1 MGKSP
6 YFTETISYEFE
17 YGGDNLRIHSDA
29 AVHEQSALSKMFG
42 RLDGITVVRFVEWS

>member
-17 YGGDNLRIHSDA
+17 YGGDNLGIQSDA

-42 RLDGITVVRFVEWS
+42 RLDGITVVWFVEWS